1 MASAGPDKAIT
12 LPTSSVQLSG
22 SATDSDGTVSTYS
35 WSQVSGPNTATFSS
49 RTVAAPTVSGLLEGS
64 YVFRLT
70 VTDNGGAS
78 ASDEA
83 TVTVH
88 PATATGTPIVREFW
102 AGVSGTRVAD
112 IPLHTAPTS
121 TSQLTLFE
129 SPKYTGDN
137 YGVRVRAYVHAPAT
151 GSYTFWIASDDHSE
165 LWLSTDESPANKRR
179 IAYLESHTN
188 SREWT
193 RYPSQKSAAVS
204 LQAGRKYYIEALHKE
219 GAGADHLAVGWQLPD
234 GTQERPIPGNRL
246 SAYMAATATAT
257 LRSTTEKAEPL
268 AASDLVVVP
277 NPFSTSVT
285 IYLPTGVSGIQH
297 LIIADLA
304 GKVVYEQ
311 TAEARG
317 GELHLSLA
325 QLKKGVYILTL
336 QDGNNMP
343 VSVKLLKQ

>member
-1 MASAGPDKAIT
+1 
-12 LPTSSVQLSG
+12 LSG

-83 TVTVH
+83 AVTVH
-88 PATATGTPIVREFW
+88 PATASSSPIVREFW

-234 GTQERPIPGNRL
+234 GTQELPIPGNRL
-246 SAYMAATATAT
+246 SAYMAATATAQAAPG
-257 LRSTTEKAEPL
+257 SEPIPSGPL
-268 AASDLVVVP
+268 LDYYP
-277 NPFSTSVT
+277 NPFTQQITLQLSGSKGERCSMKL
-285 IYLPTGVSGIQH
+285 YDVSGREVWQAQDISANQK
-297 LIIADLA
+297 LTL
-304 GKVVYEQ
+304 GN
-311 TAEARG
+311 
-317 GELHLSLA
+317 ELES
-325 QLKKGVYILTL
+325 GVYILLVNTERETKQYKL
-336 QDGNNMP
+336 
-343 VSVKLLKQ
+343 VKAR